1 MRRES
6 QNLKQKKPTIT
17 TLIFKVVKIIIV
29 IIKWTLIC

>member
-6 QNLKQKKPTIT
+6 QNLKQKKKLTIT

-29 IIKWTLIC
+29 IIK